1 MGDLEDILH
10 DKYFD
15 EMMQSFYLSQKE
27 YREKRKELEQERS
40 GILTVAT
47 LVLAV
52 FDALLDNASLPP
64 DRRAVF
70 FHERERLDMFIERS
84 QEED

>member
-1 MGDLEDILH
+1 MGDLENILH

-15 EMMQSFYLSQKE
+15 EMMQAFYLSKKE
-27 YREKRKELEQERS
+27 YCEKRKELEQERS
-40 GILTVAT
+40 GILTVAR

-52 FDALLDNASLPP
+52 FDAILDNPSLPP

-70 FHERERLDMFIERS
+70 FHERERLDMFI
-84 QEED
+84 QGFLKED